1 MNMLS
6 TNMFTLIMAITFPS
20 FSNDSIGEQ

>member
-6 TNMFTLIMAITFPS
+6 TNMFTLIMAETFPS
-20 FSNDSIGEQ
+20 FNNDFIGEK